1 MTGKN
6 QSYARCLNNRLV
18 MRELRKA
25 ESSATMLSRELDL
38 SNAALSS
45 IIGELKRGGYIR
57 EVEGETAA
65 TTGAI
70 GRRPVYYSINE
81 KFGCVAAIGLAN
93 HRAQI
98 AISDMKMNITDF
110 SETRVER
117 YDVATVYELAL
128 ALKDMLG
135 KPEYRDV
142 PLLGIDVSVPGRV
155 NTLSNELQLAPQF
168 DKDLFSEKNYIV
180 SLFERL
186 FGVPVKMS
194 NDICLA
200 GHAEMH
206 RGLLAGVNNGMLVDV
221 DEGIGGALVLDGKL
235 YYGSQGFAGEIGLV
249 RTEFEGNFDALDEFV
264 SLRAIKARLGVMH
277 TDEALALFGSDEK
290 AKAYV
295 LSTAHCLGR
304 VLKDM
309 VELLDVSTIVI
320 SGRAKRFGEEYMA
333 AVNAEISRS
342 SSKCTAVPSELGTD
356 ASVIGAVSKAVES
369 LTDAAFDG

>member
-1 MTGKN
+1 
-6 QSYARCLNNRLV
+6 
-18 MRELRKA
+18 
-25 ESSATMLSRELDL
+25 
-38 SNAALSS
+38 
-45 IIGELKRGGYIR
+45 
-57 EVEGETAA
+57 
-65 TTGAI
+65 
-70 GRRPVYYSINE
+70 
-81 KFGCVAAIGLAN
+81 
-93 HRAQI
+93 
-98 AISDMKMNITDF
+98 
-110 SETRVER
+110 
-117 YDVATVYELAL
+117 
-128 ALKDMLG
+128 
-135 KPEYRDV
+135 
-142 PLLGIDVSVPGRV
+142 
-155 NTLSNELQLAPQF
+155 
-168 DKDLFSEKNYIV
+168 
-180 SLFERL
+180 
-186 FGVPVKMS
+186 
-194 NDICLA
+194 
-200 GHAEMH
+200 MH